1 MKAPRT
7 LSDLTVADYGN
18 TITLT
23 HGKTTIT
30 GQLRDMQPVMV
41 YDYVMREDP
50 EKAEGIVTGYE
61 LNVGGWTSPTI
72 RPNETVEV
80 AE

>member
-1 MKAPRT
+1 MKR
-7 LSDLTVADYGN
+7 LQDLTVADYGQ

-41 YDYVMREDP
+41 YDSPLCEDP
-50 EKAEGIVTGYE
+50 EKAEGFVTGYE